1 MHKIAEV
8 IRECTKRC
16 FNNRYEDLIYQ
27 RHDWQANIIA
37 SGKPLIWGPHE
48 PKVIL
53 LSQAPS
59 LQAWLNGIGSTLPD
73 GGLVSHGNNFLINDL
88 LPAFGLSKRYLNL
101 FRDNVFWVHACNCY
115 PWFRQYKTRQDIKP
129 TKGEVQYC
137 LGRWYKSIINLPTV
151 KGLVLMGEVSTF
163 MFPNINPD
171 QLNFTE
177 LVRQM
182 KIRTDIVENVET
194 IPIYHQSRKSM
205 VFNNPIDRNTNNRLH
220 NLLAAKFEEWIK

>member
-1 MHKIAEV
+1 MHV
-8 IRECTKRC
+8 I
-16 FNNRYEDLIYQ
+16 
-27 RHDWQANIIA
+27 
-37 SGKPLIWGPHE
+37 
-48 PKVIL
+48 VI
-53 LSQAPS
+53 P
-59 LQAWLNGIGSTLPD
+59 GS
-73 GGLVSHGNNFLINDL
+73 
-88 LPAFGLSKRYLNL
+88 
-101 FRDNVFWVHACNCY
+101 DN
-115 PWFRQYKTRQDIKP
+115 TSQDIKP

-194 IPIYHQSRKSM
+194 IPIYHQSRKSR